1 MTKEIENYKNEG
13 FTGFMTVSK
22 LFGNTAI
29 IPDFP
34 GVYIVVRE
42 SDDAPTLNKAMRPTA
57 KWYISER
64 PQISESA

>member
-34 GVYIVVRE
+34 GVYIEV
-42 SDDAPTLNKAMRPTA
+42 
-57 KWYISER
+57 SEDV
-64 PQISESA
+64 